1 MHIDAE
7 QFKHIQKEAASELA
21 HVASRE
27 ALEQLR
33 LKYFGRK
40 DGVLTAVLRSL
51 KDLSEEEKKTI
62 GRAAHETKLF
72 LEEMIAKK
80 EHALLET
87 ELRDQQRKEKIDVT
101 APGKK
106 IPAGHLHPLTQLID
120 KARDIFIAMGFAV
133 AEGPEV
139 ETERHN
145 FDALNVP
152 KDHPARD
159 MQDTFWLDPAVAGPG
174 MLLRTQTSSVQ
185 IRYMET
191 HEPPFRIIAPGRVF
205 RSEATDATHEAQFY
219 QIEGLMVGKDV
230 SLANAKAVLEVFF
243 QRLLVNKKISIR
255 FRPSYF
261 PFTEPSVEVDVTCF
275 KCFGKKCA
283 VCKRT
288 GWLEVAGAGMVH
300 PKVLENVGIDAREW
314 QGFAFGVGPD
324 RIAMTRY
331 GIDDI
336 RLMYGGDMRFLK
348 QF

>member
-1 MHIDAE
+1 MSIDFEQLKKDAE
-7 QFKHIQKEAASELA
+7 AELA
-21 HVASRE
+21 TSTTTE
-27 ALEQLR
+27 ALEHFR
-33 LKYFGRK
+33 IKYFGRK
-40 DGVLTAVLRSL
+40 EGVMTSLLRSI
-51 KDLSEEEKKTI
+51 KDLSDEEKKTV
-62 GRAAHETKLF
+62 GSGTHRLQTY
-72 LEEMIAKK
+72 LEEELEKK
-80 EHALLET
+80 EHALRSEALHA
-87 ELRDQQRKEKIDVT
+87 RQAQEKIDVT

-120 KARDIFIAMGFAV
+120 TACDIFIAMGFAV

-191 HEPPFRIIAPGRVF
+191 HTPPFRIVAPGRVF
-205 RSEATDATHEAQFY
+205 RNEATDATHEAQFY
-219 QIEGLMVGKDV
+219 QIEGLMVGKGV

-243 QRLLVNKKISIR
+243 QRLFANKKISIR

-261 PFTEPSVEVDVTCF
+261 PFTEPSVEVDATCF

-288 GWLEVAGAGMVH
+288 GWLEVAGGGMVH

>member
-1 MHIDAE
+1 MHIDLE
-7 QFKHIQKEAASELA
+7 QFAHIRKEAAAELA
-21 HVASRE
+21 HIASRE
-27 ALEQLR
+27 TLELLR

-40 DGVLTAVLRSL
+40 EGVLTAILRSL

-62 GRAAHETKLF
+62 GRAAHEIKLY
-72 LEEMIAKK
+72 LLDALAKK
-80 EHALLET
+80 EHALIEA
-87 ELRDQQRKEKIDVT
+87 ELHDQQRKEKIDVT
-101 APGKK
+101 VPGTRV
-106 IPAGHLHPLTQLID
+106 PAGHVHPLTQLIST
-120 KARDIFIAMGFAV
+120 ACDIFTAMGFAV
-133 AEGPEV
+133 AEGPEA
-139 ETERHN
+139 ETEQYN

-152 KDHPARD
+152 KNHPARD
-159 MQDTFWLDPAVAGPG
+159 MQDTFWLDPQVGGAG

-191 HEPPFRIIAPGRVF
+191 HQPPFRIVAPGRVF
-205 RSEATDATHEAQFY
+205 RHEATDATHEAQFY
-219 QIEGLMVGKDV
+219 QLEGLMVGKDV

-243 QRLLVNKKISIR
+243 QRLLANKKITIR

-288 GWLEVAGAGMVH
+288 GWLEVVGAGMVH
-300 PKVLENVGIDAREW
+300 PKVLANVGIDAREW
-314 QGFAFGVGPD
+314 QGFAFGVGLD
-324 RIAMTRY
+324 RIAMVRY

-336 RLMYGGDMRFLK
+336 RLMYGGDMRFLR

>member
-1 MHIDAE
+1 MHIDLA
-7 QFKHIQKEAASELA
+7 QFEHIRKEATFELT

-27 ALEQLR
+27 ALERLR

-40 DGVLTAVLRSL
+40 DGALTMILRSL
-51 KDLSEEEKKTI
+51 KDLNEEEKKTI

-72 LEEMIAKK
+72 LEDALAKK
-80 EHALLET
+80 ENALIEA
-87 ELRDQQRKEKIDVT
+87 ELHDQQRKEKIDVT
-101 APGKK
+101 APGTKV
-106 IPAGHLHPLTQLID
+106 PAGHLHPLTQLIG
-120 KARDIFIAMGFAV
+120 KACDIFNAMGFAV
-133 AEGPEV
+133 AEGPEA
-139 ETERHN
+139 ETERYN

-159 MQDTFWLDPAVAGPG
+159 MQDTFWLDLPAGGTG

-191 HEPPFRIIAPGRVF
+191 HKPPFRIVAPGRVF
-205 RSEATDATHEAQFY
+205 RNEATDATHEAQFY
-219 QIEGLMVGKDV
+219 QLEGLMVGKDV
-230 SLANAKAVLEVFF
+230 SLANAKAVLEAFF
-243 QRLLVNKKISIR
+243 QRLLANKKIAIR

-288 GWLEVAGAGMVH
+288 GWLEIAGAGMVH
-300 PKVLENVGIDAREW
+300 PKVLANVGIDAREW
-314 QGFAFGVGPD
+314 QGFAFGVGLD
-324 RIAMTRY
+324 RIAMARY

-336 RLMYGGDMRFLK
+336 RLMYSGDMRFLK

>member
-1 MHIDAE
+1 MHIDPA
-7 QFKHIQKEAASELA
+7 QFERIRKEAAVEFA
-21 HVASRE
+21 HIASRE

-40 DGVLTAVLRSL
+40 EGVLTAILRSL
-51 KDLSEEEKKTI
+51 KNLNGEEKKTI
-62 GRAAHETKLF
+62 GRGAHETKLY
-72 LEEMIAKK
+72 LEETIAKK
-80 EHALLET
+80 ERALIEA
-87 ELRDQQRKEKIDVT
+87 ELHDQQRKEKIDVT
-101 APGKK
+101 APGTKV
-106 IPAGHLHPLTQLID
+106 PAGHLHPLTQLIG
-120 KARDIFIAMGFAV
+120 KACDIFTAMGFAV

-139 ETERHN
+139 ETERYN

-159 MQDTFWLDPAVAGPG
+159 MQDTFWLEAPG

-191 HEPPFRIIAPGRVF
+191 HEPPFRIVAPGRVF
-205 RSEATDATHEAQFY
+205 RNEATDATHEAQFY
-219 QIEGLMVGKDV
+219 QLEGLMVGKDV

-243 QRLLVNKKISIR
+243 QRLLANKKLSVR

-283 VCKRT
+283 VCKHA

-314 QGFAFGVGPD
+314 QGFAFGVGLD
-324 RIAMTRY
+324 RIAMVRY

-336 RLMYGGDMRFLK
+336 RLMYGGDTRFLK

>member
-1 MHIDAE
+1 MYIDPK
-7 QFKHIQKEAASELA
+7 QFEHIQKEAAFELE

-62 GRAAHETKLF
+62 GRAAHEIKLN
-72 LEEMIAKK
+72 LHDAITKK
-80 EHALLET
+80 EHALIEA
-87 ELRDQQRKEKIDVT
+87 ELHDQQRKEKIDVT
-101 APGKK
+101 APGTKV
-106 IPAGHLHPLTQLID
+106 PAGHLHPLTQLIS
-120 KARDIFIAMGFAV
+120 KACDIFTAMGFEV

-139 ETERHN
+139 ETERYN

-159 MQDTFWLDPAVAGPG
+159 MQDTFWLETPG

-191 HEPPFRIIAPGRVF
+191 HQPPFRIVAPGRVF
-205 RSEATDATHEAQFY
+205 RNEATDATHEAQFY
-219 QIEGLMVGKDV
+219 QLEGFMVGKDV

-243 QRLLVNKKISIR
+243 RRLLANKKIAVR

-275 KCFGKKCA
+275 KCFGKKCS

-300 PKVLENVGIDAREW
+300 PKVLANVGIDAREW
-314 QGFAFGVGPD
+314 QGFAFGVGLD
-324 RIAMTRY
+324 RIAMARY

-336 RLMYGGDMRFLK
+336 RLMYSGDMRFLK

>member
-7 QFKHIQKEAASELA
+7 QCKHILKEAASELA
-21 HVASRE
+21 HITSRE
-27 ALEQLR
+27 ELERLR

-40 DGVLTAVLRSL
+40 DGVLTGVLRAL
-51 KDLSEEEKKTI
+51 KDLSEEEKKTV
-62 GRAAHETKLF
+62 GRAAHETKLN
-72 LEEMIAKK
+72 LLAALAKK
-80 EHALLET
+80 ESALIEA
-87 ELRDQQRKEKIDVT
+87 ELHDQQRKEKIDVT
-101 APGKK
+101 APGTRVPK
-106 IPAGHLHPLTQLID
+106 GHLHPLTQLID
-120 KARDIFIAMGFAV
+120 KACDIFTAMGFEV
-133 AEGPEV
+133 AEGPAV
-139 ETERHN
+139 ETERYN

-159 MQDTFWLDPAVAGPG
+159 MQDTFWLETPG

-191 HEPPFRIIAPGRVF
+191 HQPPFRIVAPGRVF
-205 RSEATDATHEAQFY
+205 RNEATDATHEAQFY
-219 QIEGLMVGKDV
+219 QLEGFMVGKDV

-243 QRLLVNKKISIR
+243 RRLLANKKIAVR

-275 KCFGKKCA
+275 KCFGKKCS

-300 PKVLENVGIDAREW
+300 PKVLANVGIDAREW
-314 QGFAFGVGPD
+314 QGFAFGVGLD
-324 RIAMTRY
+324 RIAMARY

-336 RLMYGGDMRFLK
+336 RLMYSGDMRFLK